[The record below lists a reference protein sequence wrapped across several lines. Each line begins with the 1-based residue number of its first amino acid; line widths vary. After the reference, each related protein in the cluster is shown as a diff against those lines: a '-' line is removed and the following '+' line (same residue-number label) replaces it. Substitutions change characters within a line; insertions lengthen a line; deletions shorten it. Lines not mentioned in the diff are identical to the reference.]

1 MQSTEQP
8 GKQTSHRE
16 IYFVITYGIC
26 FISLGLGMAS
36 LGPLLPYLAEN
47 VGVSLAQISF
57 LFTASSLGYL
67 LGSAGGGRLYDRFKG
82 HTLMVVAL
90 LMMVLMSIL
99 IPLIGGSLVTL
110 VGYQSMFLVALCFSI
125 AGIYFLYRV
134 RDRYEYIN
142 SDKP

>member
-1 MQSTEQP
+1 MQATKHPE
-8 GKQTSHRE
+8 KQTSHRE

-90 LMMVLMSIL
+90 LLMVLMSIL
-99 IPLIGGSLVTL
+99 IPLIPVFFLLLIG
-110 VGYQSMFLVALCFSI
+110 MFFFGL
-125 AGIYFLYRV
+125 GQ
-134 RDRYEYIN
+134 N
-142 SDKP
+142 QK